1 MGYGTLDSLVES
13 LLERIK
19 LLENRIEKL
28 ENNFVCIKY
37 INVDGIPEVH
47 HKNNLKEA
55 T

>member
-28 ENNFVCIKY
+28 ENNFDCINY
-37 INVDGIPEVH
+37 CCMNGIPESISIERLE
-47 HKNNLKEA
+47 NE
-55 T
+55 